1 MASVLPPGPLS
12 GLVVGLLLLRGYQED
27 NTPSLVPMQRY
38 DTVHSSNGV
47 ELDVLST
54 IAEDL
59 EAAWVI
65 ARESFPQEHVM
76 VLSVEP
82 DA

>member
-1 MASVLPPGPLS
+1 
-12 GLVVGLLLLRGYQED
+12 
-27 NTPSLVPMQRY
+27 MQRY
-38 DTVHSSNGV
+38 DIVHSPNGV

-65 ARESFPQEHVM
+65 ARESFPQEHVT
-76 VLSVEP
+76 VVCIEH
-82 DA
+82 DV